1 MRQLCLCLFVE
12 LNTVKVSGS
21 KTVGG
26 VAKGVTVL
34 INLVLIDMHT
44 EGASSSLC
52 LFPGKDLRFRL
63 PATFCKI
70 KVSGSK
76 LVGGVTVLINLVW
89 IDMHTE
95 RAFIWL
101 GSICLCTA

>member
-34 INLVLIDMHT
+34 INLV
-44 EGASSSLC
+44 
-52 LFPGKDLRFRL
+52 
-63 PATFCKI
+63 
-70 KVSGSK
+70 
-76 LVGGVTVLINLVW
+76 W

>member
-34 INLVLIDMHT
+34 INLVWIDMHT

-52 LFPGKDLRFRL
+52 LFPGKDFRFRL
-63 PATFCKI
+63 PAVPEKFSRREGFFRALMTYNYPY
-70 KVSGSK
+70 VK
-76 LVGGVTVLINLVW
+76 L
-89 IDMHTE
+89 
-95 RAFIWL
+95 
-101 GSICLCTA
+101 

>member
-12 LNTVKVSGS
+12 LNTIKVSGS

-34 INLVLIDMHT
+34 INLVWIDMHT

-52 LFPGKDLRFRL
+52 LFPGKAFMSML
-63 PATFCKI
+63 PAVPEKFSRRE
-70 KVSGSK
+70 VF
-76 LVGGVTVLINLVW
+76 LRVL
-89 IDMHTE
+89 M
-95 RAFIWL
+95 R
-101 GSICLCTA
+101 

>member
-12 LNTVKVSGS
+12 LNTIKVSGS

-34 INLVLIDMHT
+34 INLVWIDMHT

-52 LFPGKDLRFRL
+52 LFPGKDFRFML
-63 PATFCKI
+63 PAVPEKF
-70 KVSGSK
+70 SR
-76 LVGGVTVLINLVW
+76 
-89 IDMHTE
+89 E
-95 RAFIWL
+95 
-101 GSICLCTA
+101 SICLHLNT

>member
-1 MRQLCLCLFVE
+1 MNDFFRFRRQGCP
-12 LNTVKVSGS
+12 
-21 KTVGG
+21 
-26 VAKGVTVL
+26 KGL
-34 INLVLIDMHT
+34 
-44 EGASSSLC
+44 S
-52 LFPGKDLRFRL
+52 GKDFRFRL

-76 LVGGVTVLINLVW
+76 TVGGVATGVTVLINLVW

-101 GSICLCTA
+101 GSICLDLNK